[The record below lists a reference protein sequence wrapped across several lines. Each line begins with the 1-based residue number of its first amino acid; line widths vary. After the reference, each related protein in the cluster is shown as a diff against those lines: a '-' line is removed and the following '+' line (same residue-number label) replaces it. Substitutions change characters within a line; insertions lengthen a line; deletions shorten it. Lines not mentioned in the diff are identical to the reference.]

1 MTTLDRLPRSDLPR
15 WSRTLRYYVSRL
27 VVGLVMRLL
36 FRLRLEGREH
46 LPGGPALYCFNHLSW
61 TDPFL
66 LYSTLPLRPR
76 LYFFGP
82 KEDDLRV
89 GPRNRLM
96 YWTATA
102 VPYRPAK
109 TDLLDVARRVS
120 AVFEAGGVLAIAGE
134 GRIHVG
140 EQELLA
146 LQDGAAYFAL
156 RSGVPIVPVAV
167 NGGSWLDFRRTL
179 RVKIGRPIPTGGRA
193 TSEAV
198 AALTTATWQALKALV
213 ADVPEPA
220 VPGRFGRR
228 LTELFNDWPEGSR
241 EASAEVRGP
250 SGILSPDPGGRL
262 TEPPRIAAPDDP
274 GPKE

>member
-1 MTTLDRLPRSDLPR
+1 MTTEDRLPRSDLPR
-15 WSRTLRYYVSRL
+15 WSRTLRYYASRL
-27 VVGLVMRLL
+27 AVGLLMRLL
-36 FRLRLEGREH
+36 FRLRVDGREH
-46 LPGGPALYCFNHLSW
+46 LPKGPALYCFNHLSW

-66 LYSTLPLRPR
+66 LYATLPLRPR

-89 GPRNRLM
+89 GPRNRM
-96 YWTATA
+96 MHWTATA

-109 TDLLDVARRVS
+109 TDLLDVARRVN
-120 AVFEAGGVLAIAGE
+120 AVFAVGGVLAIAGE

-140 EQELLA
+140 EHELLP

-156 RSGVPIVPVAV
+156 RSGVPIVPIAV

-179 RVKIGRPIPTGGRA
+179 RVRIGRPIPTNGRA
-193 TSEAV
+193 TGEAV
-198 AALTTATWQALKALV
+198 AALTTATWLALKALV
-213 ADVPEPA
+213 GEAREPA
-220 VPGRFGRR
+220 VPGRFGRW

-241 EASAEVRGP
+241 QASAEVRGP
-250 SGILSPDPGGRL
+250 SGILSPDPGGRP
-262 TEPPRIAAPDDP
+262 TEQPRGAAPDDP